1 MGMQTASV
9 QSPQTSG
16 GKGSPISQAINIA
29 SRPDGLDQNAI
40 NADPAGYDKFR
51 QNAAQQGYNYGP
63 QNMATQDM
71 PQGKGA
77 SGQKFTYSPTS
88 GQPQMGS
95 PNQYANTIGQWDNAS
110 IQRPVQRIGKG
121 KG

>member
-9 QSPQTSG
+9 QSSQTSQPS
-16 GKGSPISQAINIA
+16 GKMAAPVQPAQDIA
-29 SRPDGLDQNAI
+29 PADQ
-40 NADPAGYDKFR
+40 
-51 QNAAQQGYNYGP
+51 P
-63 QNMATQDM
+63 QYR
-71 PQGKGA
+71 QGKGA
-77 SGQKFTYSPTS
+77 SGQAFTYSPTS

-110 IQRPVQRIGKG
+110 IQQPVQRIGKG